1 MPGGN
6 RVTSCKLSPHKPQ
19 MALCSSGAWG
29 LSRCYTS
36 LAAPSPLHP
45 PLSEWAALPAQQR
58 TLPALLHTQGGV
70 GGAAPFWGE
79 HQQLADGENRVC
91 RVCVNC

>member
-58 TLPALLHTQGGV
+58 TLPALLHTQGGA
-70 GGAAPFWGE
+70 GGGSSLLGRTPTACRWGE
-79 HQQLADGENRVC
+79 QGLPSLR
-91 RVCVNC
+91 